1 MGRTHN
7 DMQELLGA
15 YALNALETDEVASLE
30 LHLADCPKCR
40 AELRNHRETA
50 AMLAHAGA
58 PAPAGLWERI
68 TAALD
73 ETPDDADTVFRMPVG
88 LSGSPRQPSKRNA
101 RWRQAVA
108 VAAAAAAVVGV
119 LGIVDRNLVRRDP
132 SVATIASIAFADPDS
147 KLVTLRSPDGQ
158 QTIDVVLTDDG
169 RGYVL
174 HGKLNVL
181 DTSKTYQLWAIVSGQ
196 PPISLGV
203 LGRNPKAAEFAAH
216 LSPSQL
222 AITIEQAGG
231 AQAPTQLP
239 VLSGVVS

>member
-15 YALNALETDEVASLE
+15 YALNALEGDEIEALE
-30 LHLADCPKCR
+30 LHISDCPKCR
-40 AELRNHRETA
+40 AELRDHRETA

-68 TAALD
+68 AASLD
-73 ETPDDADTVFRMPVG
+73 EAPEDADTVFRMPVG
-88 LSGSPRQPSKRNA
+88 LSGTPRKAATNA
-101 RWRQAVA
+101 RWRKGVAAVAA
-108 VAAAAAAVVGV
+108 VAAAIGV
-119 LGIVDRNLVRRDP
+119 LGVVDRSMVRRDP
-132 SVATIASIAFADPDS
+132 SVETIASIAFADPDS
-147 KLVTLRSPDGQ
+147 KLVKLRSADGE
-158 QTIDVVLTDDG
+158 QTIDAVLTEDG

-174 HGKLNVL
+174 HGKLNKL
-181 DTSKTYQLWAIVSGQ
+181 ESSKTYQLWAIVSGQ
-196 PPISLGV
+196 PPISLGL

-222 AITIEQAGG
+222 AISIEKAGG
-231 AQAPTQLP
+231 AQAPSLP